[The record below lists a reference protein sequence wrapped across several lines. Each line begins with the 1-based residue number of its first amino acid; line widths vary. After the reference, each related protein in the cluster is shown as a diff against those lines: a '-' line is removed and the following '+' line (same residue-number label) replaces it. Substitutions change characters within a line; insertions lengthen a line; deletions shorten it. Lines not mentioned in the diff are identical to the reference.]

1 MNSKKTVSTFFSI
14 AFTGAFL
21 LSGAA
26 ASAQGSALTFHGQL
40 VNAGC
45 ELTVVAAPGQW
56 LNPKRLN
63 VNDHLTMGLVDHI
76 DACEGRAV
84 PLSVGY
90 VERTSTAMGA
100 HNGIVTLT
108 YQ

>member
-45 ELTVVAAPGQW
+45 ELEVVNAPGQW
-56 LNPKRLN
+56 RNPKRLN
-63 VNDHLTMGLVDHI
+63 VNNHLTMGMVDHI

-84 PLSVGY
+84 PLTLAY
-90 VERTSTAMGA
+90 TERSSTAVGP